1 MAASERYPIE
11 TRLHKGEPARGRDL
25 PVVCSARF
33 EGEVR
38 VPCVGG
44 CIAALAGC
52 GGDDER
58 QDANEPEGDYKVEV
72 VEASF
77 PADQK
82 LAKRSELVIVV
93 RNADTKQ
100 IPNIAV
106 TMKGLDYRKDDPDLA
121 DQRRPQFVVNGKFKN
136 FGNIEDAQA
145 QTPGGVENPTY
156 VDTWSLG
163 PLEPGESKEFKWDVT
178 AVVAGPY
185 ELELHGRGGP
195 RRQGAGDRRDTA
207 RRPQGIFTGTVSD
220 EAPQTRI
227 ADDGKTI
234 VDVEDERP
242 LGPSLLVVARRT
254 RGSSTHRQARVLRQ
268 LRMPAH
274 GEGRSARVADQL
286 LPLAGIAEPRFHPST
301 ALTSGL

>member
-1 MAASERYPIE
+1 MAASERYSIK
-11 TRLHKGEPARGRDL
+11 TRLHKGEPARKRHHRWYVPPALRGRFAFL
-25 PVVCSARF
+25 LSAA
-33 EGEVR
+33 VM
-38 VPCVGG
+38 
-44 CIAALAGC
+44 AAIAGC

-121 DQRRPQFVVNGKFKN
+121 DQRRPQFVVNGKFKT

-185 ELELHGRGGP
+185 ELSYRVA
-195 RRQGAGDRRDTA
+195 AGLDGKA
-207 RRPQGIFTGTVSD
+207 RAINENGQTPEGIFTGSVSD

-234 VDVEDERP
+234 VDVEDEDR
-242 LGPSLLVVARRT
+242 
-254 RGSSTHRQARVLRQ
+254 
-268 LRMPAH
+268 
-274 GEGRSARVADQL
+274 
-286 LPLAGIAEPRFHPST
+286 
-301 ALTSGL
+301 

>member
-11 TRLHKGEPARGRDL
+11 TSIHKGEPARRRARRWYVPPALRGRFAFL
-25 PVVCSARF
+25 VSAA
-33 EGEVR
+33 VA
-38 VPCVGG
+38 
-44 CIAALAGC
+44 AALAGC

-77 PADQK
+77 PSDQK

-106 TMKGLDYRKDDPDLA
+106 TMKGLDYRKDDPELA

-185 ELELHGRGGP
+185 ELSYKVA
-195 RRQGAGDRRDTA
+195 AGLDGKA
-207 RRPQGIFTGTVSD
+207 RAVDETGETPQGIFTGTVSD

-234 VDVEDERP
+234 VDVENEDR
-242 LGPSLLVVARRT
+242 
-254 RGSSTHRQARVLRQ
+254 
-268 LRMPAH
+268 
-274 GEGRSARVADQL
+274 
-286 LPLAGIAEPRFHPST
+286 
-301 ALTSGL
+301 

>member
-1 MAASERYPIE
+1 MAASERYSIK
-11 TRLHKGEPARGRDL
+11 TSLHKGEPARKRHSRWYVGRAL
-25 PVVCSARF
+25 RGRFAFLVSAAA
-33 EGEVR
+33 
-38 VPCVGG
+38 
-44 CIAALAGC
+44 IAAFAGC
-52 GGDDER
+52 GGGGER
-58 QDANEPEGDYKVEV
+58 QDANEPEGDYQVEV

-93 RNADTKQ
+93 RNADSKQ

-106 TMKGLDYRKDDPDLA
+106 TMKGLDYRKEDADLA

-145 QTPGGVENPTY
+145 RTPNGVENPTY

-185 ELELHGRGGP
+185 ELSYTVA
-195 RRQGAGDRRDTA
+195 AGLDGKARAIDESTGDT
-207 RRPQGIFTGTVSD
+207 PQGIFTGTVSD

-234 VDVEDERP
+234 VEVDED
-242 LGPSLLVVARRT
+242 
-254 RGSSTHRQARVLRQ
+254 
-268 LRMPAH
+268 
-274 GEGRSARVADQL
+274 
-286 LPLAGIAEPRFHPST
+286 
-301 ALTSGL
+301 